1 MKTLKLITLYA
12 IVFGFGIVFGYLK
25 NESWNIHDWGYY
37 SSKYVSIWWV
47 VMGFAVTLYGMVLAI
62 VDDEKQRIKAL
73 K

>member
-1 MKTLKLITLYA
+1 MKDRNLSHSD
-12 IVFGFGIVFGYLK
+12 
-25 NESWNIHDWGYY
+25 NWGYY

-62 VDDEKQRIKAL
+62 VDDEEQRIKSV